1 VTEEREDMP
10 MENMKKEKIIQVEI
24 GKLVL
29 QDHPL
34 LMWESSELDLFH
46 KDDILKMLQLGRM
59 LKLELEQPALLRP
72 LPLQKPLLSPKQ
84 NLMFVATMVAM
95 M

>member
-34 LMWESSELDLFH
+34 LMWESSERDLFH
-46 KDDILKMLQLGRM
+46 KDDILKMLPLGLM
-59 LKLELEQPALLRP
+59 LKLEPEQPALLRP